1 MMMLLYVP
9 ACTKNSSCKEEFE
22 LNYEHEF
29 LQLLLMDCSV
39 PLPVSLDLFLR
50 VKLIPCAA
58 QLRIM
63 KLSQGTNVA
72 FGFDLQKT
80 ESLFLT
86 MFSGSFIYVELIKNT
101 LPIPQAYMLSCA
113 E

>member
-1 MMMLLYVP
+1 MG
-9 ACTKNSSCKEEFE
+9 
-22 LNYEHEF
+22 
-29 LQLLLMDCSV
+29 CSV
-39 PLPVSLDLFLR
+39 SLPVSLDPFLR

-72 FGFDLQKT
+72 FGFDLQKA
-80 ESLFLT
+80 EPLFLT
-86 MFSGSFIYVELIKNT
+86 MFSGSFIYVGLIKNA
-101 LPIPQAYMLSCA
+101 LSIPQAYVLSYA